1 MRQWPIAMK
10 SMLQR
15 FRLRV
20 WPDRRKKL
28 QICVLV
34 FATDRDTAVAAIE
47 AQLQT
52 WRENRFGHGG
62 SASTNHNLSYAI
74 EETEG

>member
-1 MRQWPIAMK
+1 MKWPLALK

-20 WPDRRKKL
+20 YPERRKKL

-34 FATDRDTAVAAIE
+34 FATDRETAVDAIE
-47 AQLQT
+47 GLLAT
-52 WRENRFGHGG
+52 WRENRFGTGG

-74 EETEG
+74 EESE